1 MSLRKIDIETV
12 RNSIGHHI
20 GNRVQI
26 KMNRGRHKIDITE
39 GILKEAYPSIFIVE
53 VDKKTD
59 EVPRKVSFSYTD
71 ILTKDIQ
78 MFLCKAS

>member
-1 MSLRKIDIETV
+1 MSIRKIDIDTV
-12 RNSIGHHI
+12 RNSVGNHI
-20 GNRVQI
+20 GRRVRI

-53 VDKKTD
+53 VDKMSEGTK
-59 EVPRKVSFSYTD
+59 RKVSFSYTD

-78 MFLCKAS
+78 MLLCKAS

>member
-1 MSLRKIDIETV
+1 MSIQKIDIDTV
-12 RNSIGHHI
+12 RNSVGNHI
-20 GNRVQI
+20 GRRVRI

-53 VDKKTD
+53 VDKETD
-59 EVPRKVSFSYTD
+59 GSKRKVSFSYTD

-78 MFLCKAS
+78 MLLCKAS